1 MLKLTRRILFQKGA
15 RSRSKVTV
23 MDPKQK
29 IAQIEQLSRELD
41 VLLDQA
47 TANAPEKIQESVKA
61 LQADKQKLIYQANI
75 LRRSVNAEKIEAE
88 KNNVLSQFER
98 VNPTTYQAP
107 SGKVLPKA
115 GEQNILIT
123 SALPYVNN
131 VPHLGN
137 VVGCVLSAD
146 VFARYSR
153 FTGKKYALRLRN

>member
-1 MLKLTRRILFQKGA
+1 
-15 RSRSKVTV
+15 

-47 TANAPEKIQESVKA
+47 TANAPERIQESVKA
-61 LQADKQKLIYQANI
+61 LQTDKQKLIYQANF
-75 LRRSVNAEKIEAE
+75 LRRSVTAEKIEAE

-98 VNPTTYQAP
+98 FKPTTYQAP
-107 SGKVLPKA
+107 NGQILPKA
-115 GEQNILIT
+115 GEQNILVT

-153 FTGKKYALRLRN
+153 LTGWFF